1 LRTYFFDPLHFV
13 VEKDEDGKKCNEER
27 KKNQIFPHFFLSFDG
42 LLCSQF
48 LFFCVFRPFSA
59 LFFAH
64 I

>member
-1 LRTYFFDPLHFV
+1 LSSKKTRT
-13 VEKDEDGKKCNEER
+13 EKSATKKE
-27 KKNQIFPHFFLSFDG
+27 KKIRFFPHFFLSFDG